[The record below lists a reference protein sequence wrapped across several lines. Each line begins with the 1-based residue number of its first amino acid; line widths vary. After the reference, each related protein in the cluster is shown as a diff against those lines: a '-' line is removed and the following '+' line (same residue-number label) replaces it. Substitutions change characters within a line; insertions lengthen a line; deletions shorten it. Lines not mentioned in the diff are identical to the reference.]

1 MRNIGRSKLNI
12 FLYHF
17 MITLFFFFLVY
28 PLIWLFFSS
37 FKESTDVFKEG
48 YRLIPKVWK
57 FANYT
62 NGWKGFAGI
71 TFFTFF
77 KNSFVIC
84 TLATVG
90 AMVSSSVIA
99 FGFARLNFKF
109 KKFWFTCMILTML
122 LPVQVVM
129 IPQFIL
135 FNKLNWLNT
144 ILPLVVPNFFGA
156 AFFIFLNM
164 QFIQGIPRELDEA
177 AKIDG
182 CSVYQI
188 YSKVVLPLTIPAFV
202 TTGIFAFMWKWDD
215 FFGSL
220 LYLNNPHTY
229 PVNLGLKMFSDPG
242 SLSDYGA
249 MFAMSVLSLI
259 PIFIIFIVCQKYI
272 VEGIATTGL
281 KG

>member
-1 MRNIGRSKLNI
+1 MSSYTKKQIQMGI
-12 FLYHF
+12 YHVA
-17 MITLFFFFLVY
+17 ILFFGFIMIY
-28 PLIWLFFSS
+28 PLVWLFFSS
-37 FKESTDVFKEG
+37 FKESTHVFQQG
-48 YRLIPKVWK
+48 YRLLPEKWK
-57 FANYT
+57 FANYI
-62 NGWKGFAGI
+62 NGWRGFAGI
-71 TFFTFF
+71 SFTQFF
-77 KNSFVIC
+77 KNSLVIC
-84 TLATVG
+84 TLASLG
-90 AMVSSSVIA
+90 AIVSSSVVA
-99 FGFARLNFKF
+99 FGFARLNFKY
-109 KKFWFTCMILTML
+109 KKFWFGCMILTLL
-122 LPVQVVM
+122 LPTQVVM

-135 FNKLNWLNT
+135 FSKLNWINT
-144 ILPLVVPNFFGA
+144 FLPLVVPNFFGG

-182 CSVYQI
+182 CSMYQI
-188 YSKVVLPLTIPAFV
+188 YSRIILPLTMPAFV

-220 LYLNNPHTY
+220 LYLNSPKNY